1 MVGTQVGDFKQA
13 WESLG
18 DGNQVSETFQLSMK
32 SLAGWFFF
40 VYFESLSFQTSQIII
55 ISPPWFEQ
63 RP

>member
-40 VYFESLSFQTSQIII
+40 VYF
-55 ISPPWFEQ
+55 
-63 RP
+63 